1 MTTVENVVSDTQC
14 CSAEG
19 TEGQDSDVRP
29 WVTWV
34 SFLARLVLA
43 GIWIVSGVLK
53 ASNMM
58 ETRVCVAFML
68 PALEILLGVLLLLGI
83 KNKWM
88 AIASAV
94 VFTVFI
100 VMIAQAW
107 IRGLQIDCGCFGG
120 GGYDPQA
127 DHLTYLSEIA
137 RDLAFMVFA
146 VWLACFPHTPLAV
159 EPGSRAPLRRHP

>member
-1 MTTVENVVSDTQC
+1 VTTVENVVSDTQC

-58 ETRVCVAFML
+58 ETRVAVRGSSRQCRIHAS
-68 PALEILLGVLLLLGI
+68 GI
-83 KNKWM
+83 RD
-88 AIASAV
+88 
-94 VFTVFI
+94 T
-100 VMIAQAW
+100 
-107 IRGLQIDCGCFGG
+107 
-120 GGYDPQA
+120 
-127 DHLTYLSEIA
+127 A
-137 RDLAFMVFA
+137 R
-146 VWLACFPHTPLAV
+146 C
-159 EPGSRAPLRRHP
+159 APSPRH